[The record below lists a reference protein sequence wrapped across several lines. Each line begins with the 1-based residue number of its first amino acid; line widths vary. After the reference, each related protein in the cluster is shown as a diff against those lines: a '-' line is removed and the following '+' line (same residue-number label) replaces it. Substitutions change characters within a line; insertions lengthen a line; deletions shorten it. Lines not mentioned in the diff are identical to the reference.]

1 MQFID
6 RRLGFRVVWH
16 LDKAKAA
23 GPASIAVGRYA
34 GLLDNAKGFEELRQ
48 VLFGRCPGQIAD
60 KDIHGVFLLCSR
72 LASRPC
78 VSITT
83 GGFSPYP

>member
-23 GPASIAVGRYA
+23 GPARITVGRYA
-34 GLLDNAKGFEELRQ
+34 GLLDSAKGLEELRQ

-60 KDIHGVFLLCSR
+60 KDIHGALLPY
-72 LASRPC
+72 ASLVDAC
-78 VSITT
+78 VSITA
-83 GGFSPYP
+83 GVFSPCP